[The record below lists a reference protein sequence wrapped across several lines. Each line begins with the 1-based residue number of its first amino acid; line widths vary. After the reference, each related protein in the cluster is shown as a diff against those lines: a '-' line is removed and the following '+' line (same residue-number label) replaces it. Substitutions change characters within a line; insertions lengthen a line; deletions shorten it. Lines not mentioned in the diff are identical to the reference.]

1 MTGIVKNIKRSGRGD
16 TKRFEPLPEYAQA
29 AIHTLLGNLQD
40 LMKHRL
46 NRDEKNYKIALN
58 LIPNEYRHSYH
69 ELLVL
74 GAQYTI
80 TSFDIRRGQEG
91 IQLLLKD
98 HFQVIEKDGHRFF
111 QKVRT
116 ICD

>member
-16 TKRFEPLPEYAQA
+16 TKHFEALPEYAQA
-29 AIHTLLGNLQD
+29 AIHTLLGNLQN

-46 NRDEKNYKIALN
+46 NREEKAYQIALN

-74 GAQYTI
+74 GAEYTVV
-80 TSFDIRRGQEG
+80 SFDVRRGQEG
-91 IQLLLKD
+91 IAMLTKN
-98 HFQVIEKDGHRFF
+98 HFQVVEKDGYTFF
-111 QKVRT
+111 QKVRLRFW
-116 ICD
+116 